1 MRWLGMD
8 DQGAGLARPTGSLE
22 HSITLHECF
31 QHVRDQ
37 RGSVGGFAEGLRM
50 QRRISV
56 QLRLEHTRAGESDLD
71 GRGLGQRP
79 QPQLVGGYA
88 HCDDPLWKNS
98 G

>member
-1 MRWLGMD
+1 MMRWLGMD

-37 RGSVGGFAEGLRM
+37 CGGFDGLAEGLRM

-56 QLRLEHTRAGESDLD
+56 QLRFERACAGESDLD
-71 GRGLGQRP
+71 GRGLGQWP
-79 QPQLVGGYA
+79 
-88 HCDDPLWKNS
+88 
-98 G
+98 